1 MALLF
6 VRGYC
11 ISIHIG
17 SVLNQVSDMG
27 TDGSVGIN
35 PTLLAMARLR
45 ALRADSDRPSEPNS
59 SLVGGKPLAVIS
71 AKSSLGVGKV
81 DWIISVE

>member
-1 MALLF
+1 M
-6 VRGYC
+6 
-11 ISIHIG
+11 I
-17 SVLNQVSDMG
+17 QVSSQSGMILDG
-27 TDGSVGIN
+27 YGPDGSVGIN

-59 SLVGGKPLAVIS
+59 SVVAGSPLAASS

-81 DWIISVE
+81 D